1 MLFGNGLRLS
11 DEPLESFLAALF
23 LQLLPDHIPAGHVV
37 VVEPVALQE
46 GKKDRR
52 GAHHGPNTIWEGSGV
67 TKAWPWGTT
76 VWTRY

>member
-37 VVEPVALQE
+37 LVEPVALQE
-46 GKKDRR
+46 GKEDRCD
-52 GAHHGPNTIWEGSGV
+52 AHHGTF
-67 TKAWPWGTT
+67 TKGYTGEQ
-76 VWTRY
+76 